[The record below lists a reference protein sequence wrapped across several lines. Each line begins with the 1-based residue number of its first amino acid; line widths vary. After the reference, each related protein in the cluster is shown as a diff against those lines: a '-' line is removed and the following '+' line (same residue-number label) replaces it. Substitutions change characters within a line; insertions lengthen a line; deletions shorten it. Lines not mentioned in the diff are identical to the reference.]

1 VRRIPLLAYEKS
13 PSPEEVIKRAE
24 AWGKIFSA
32 KDKGEP
38 IEVVITKKVKPQIYE
53 ILFEDTVRGLLKSP
67 QEHNIGETVKAK
79 IVIADYVKKKLRTKL
94 YKEERVLKVGSVAR
108 GKVLKVSGDG
118 GLVVSVEGKVEG
130 KKVYI
135 PKNRLG
141 PARTFSLKDLK
152 NGEVE
157 CLILRVD
164 RGKVIG
170 EILRVRI

>member
-67 QEHNIGETVKAK
+67 EEHNIGEKVKAK

-94 YKEERVLKVGSVAR
+94 YKEEKVLKVGSVAR

-118 GLVVSVEGKVEG
+118 GLVVSVEGK
-130 KKVYI
+130 KVYI

-141 PARTFSLKDLK
+141 SARTFSLKDLK
-152 NGEVE
+152 KGEVE

>member
-1 VRRIPLLAYEKS
+1 MRRIPLLAYEKS

-24 AWGKIFSA
+24 GWGKIFSA

-67 QEHNIGETVKAK
+67 EEHNIGETVKAK

-94 YKEERVLKVGSVAR
+94 YKEERVLKVGSVVR

-118 GLVVSVEGKVEG
+118 GLVVSVEG

-152 NGEVE
+152 KGGVE

-164 RGKVIG
+164 RGKLIG

>member
-1 VRRIPLLAYEKS
+1 VRRIPLLAHEKS

-24 AWGKIFSA
+24 VWGKIFSA

-67 QEHNIGETVKAK
+67 EEHNIGETVKAK

-94 YKEERVLKVGSVAR
+94 YKEERVLKVGSVVR
-108 GKVLKVSGDG
+108 GKVLKVSSGG
-118 GLVVSVEGKVEG
+118 GLVVSVEG

-152 NGEVE
+152 NREVE

>member
-1 VRRIPLLAYEKS
+1 LLAYEKS

-67 QEHNIGETVKAK
+67 EEHNIGETVKAK

-94 YKEERVLKVGSVAR
+94 YKEERVLKVGSVVR

-118 GLVVSVEGKVEG
+118 GFVVSVEG

-152 NGEVE
+152 KGEVE

>member
-67 QEHNIGETVKAK
+67 EEHKIGDKVKAK

-94 YKEERVLKVGSVAR
+94 YKEERVLKVGSVVR

-118 GLVVSVEGKVEG
+118 GIVVSVEG

-152 NGEVE
+152 KGEVE

-170 EILRVRI
+170 EILKVRI

>member
-13 PSPEEVIKRAE
+13 PSPEDVIKRAE

-67 QEHNIGETVKAK
+67 KEHNIGETVKAK

-118 GLVVSVEGKVEG
+118 GLVVSVEGK
-130 KKVYI
+130 KVYI

-152 NGEVE
+152 KGEVE

>member
-1 VRRIPLLAYEKS
+1 MRRIPLLAYEKS
-13 PSPEEVIKRAE
+13 PSHDEVIKRAE

-38 IEVVITKKVKPQIYE
+38 IEAVITKKVKPQIYE

-67 QEHNIGETVKAK
+67 EEHNIGETVKAK

-94 YKEERVLKVGSVAR
+94 YKEERVLKVGSVVR

-118 GLVVSVEGKVEG
+118 GLVVSVEG

>member
-1 VRRIPLLAYEKS
+1 LLAYEKS

-24 AWGKIFSA
+24 VWGKIFSA

-67 QEHNIGETVKAK
+67 EEHNIGETVKAK

-94 YKEERVLKVGSVAR
+94 YKEERVLKVGSVVR

-118 GLVVSVEGKVEG
+118 GLVVSVEG

>member
-1 VRRIPLLAYEKS
+1 LLAYEKS
-13 PSPEEVIKRAE
+13 PSPDEVIKRAE

-67 QEHNIGETVKAK
+67 EEHNIGETVKAK

-94 YKEERVLKVGSVAR
+94 YKEEKVLKVGSVAR

-118 GLVVSVEGKVEG
+118 GLVVSVEGK
-130 KKVYI
+130 KVYI

-152 NGEVE
+152 KGEVE

-170 EILRVRI
+170 EILRVI

>member
-1 VRRIPLLAYEKS
+1 MRRIPLLAYEKS
-13 PSPEEVIKRAE
+13 PSPEEVLKRAE

-67 QEHNIGETVKAK
+67 EEHNIGEKVKAK

-94 YKEERVLKVGSVAR
+94 YKEERVLKVGSVVR

-118 GLVVSVEGKVEG
+118 GLVVSVEG

-152 NGEVE
+152 KGEVE

>member
-1 VRRIPLLAYEKS
+1 VRSIPLLAYEKS

-67 QEHNIGETVKAK
+67 EEHNIGEMVKAK

-118 GLVVSVEGKVEG
+118 GLVVFVEG

-152 NGEVE
+152 KGEVE

-164 RGKVIG
+164 RGKVFG

>member
-1 VRRIPLLAYEKS
+1 MRRIPLLAYEKS

-67 QEHNIGETVKAK
+67 EEHNIGEKVKAK

-94 YKEERVLKVGSVAR
+94 YKEEKVLKVGSVAR

-118 GLVVSVEGKVEG
+118 GLVVSVEGK
-130 KKVYI
+130 KVYI

-141 PARTFSLKDLK
+141 SARTFSLKDLK
-152 NGEVE
+152 KGEVE

>member
-1 VRRIPLLAYEKS
+1 MRRIPLLAYEKS

-67 QEHNIGETVKAK
+67 EEHNIGETVKAK

-94 YKEERVLKVGSVAR
+94 HKEERVLKVGSVVR
-108 GKVLKVSGDG
+108 GKVLKVSSG
-118 GLVVSVEGKVEG
+118 GNLVVSVEGK
-130 KKVYI
+130 KVYV

-141 PARTFSLKDLK
+141 PARKFSLKDLK
-152 NGEVE
+152 KGEVE

>member
-1 VRRIPLLAYEKS
+1 VRSIPLLAYEKS

-67 QEHNIGETVKAK
+67 EEHNIGETVKAK

-118 GLVVSVEGKVEG
+118 GLVVSVEGK
-130 KKVYI
+130 KVYI

-152 NGEVE
+152 EGELE

-170 EILRVRI
+170 EILRVKI

>member
-1 VRRIPLLAYEKS
+1 LLAYEKS
-13 PSPEEVIKRAE
+13 PSPEEVLKRAE

-67 QEHNIGETVKAK
+67 EEHNIGEKVKAK

-94 YKEERVLKVGSVAR
+94 YKEERVLKVGSVVR

-118 GLVVSVEGKVEG
+118 GLVVSVEG

-152 NGEVE
+152 KGEVE

>member
-1 VRRIPLLAYEKS
+1 LLAYEKS
-13 PSPEEVIKRAE
+13 PLPEEVIKRAE
-24 AWGKIFSA
+24 AWGKIFSP

-53 ILFEDTVRGLLKSP
+53 ILFEDIVRGLLKSP
-67 QEHNIGETVKAK
+67 EEHNIGETVKAK

-118 GLVVSVEGKVEG
+118 GLVVSVEGK
-130 KKVYI
+130 KVYI

-152 NGEVE
+152 KGEVE

-170 EILRVRI
+170 EILRVI

>member
-1 VRRIPLLAYEKS
+1 MRSIPLLAYEKS

-67 QEHNIGETVKAK
+67 EEHNIGETVKAK

-118 GLVVSVEGKVEG
+118 GLIVSVEG

-141 PARTFSLKDLK
+141 PVRTFSLKDLK
-152 NGEVE
+152 KGEVE

>member
-24 AWGKIFSA
+24 AWEKIFSA

-67 QEHNIGETVKAK
+67 EEHNIGETVKAK

-118 GLVVSVEGKVEG
+118 GLVVSVEGK
-130 KKVYI
+130 KVYI

-141 PARTFSLKDLK
+141 PAKTFSLKDLK
-152 NGEVE
+152 KGEVE

>member
-1 VRRIPLLAYEKS
+1 MLAYEKS
-13 PSPEEVIKRAE
+13 PSPDEVIKRAE

-67 QEHNIGETVKAK
+67 EEHNIGETVKAK

-94 YKEERVLKVGSVAR
+94 YKEEKVLKVGSVAR

-118 GLVVSVEGKVEG
+118 GLVVSVEGK
-130 KKVYI
+130 KVYI

-152 NGEVE
+152 KGEVE

-170 EILRVRI
+170 EILRVI

>member
-1 VRRIPLLAYEKS
+1 MRRIPLLAYEKS

-38 IEVVITKKVKPQIYE
+38 IEVVITRKVKPQIYE

-67 QEHNIGETVKAK
+67 EEHNIGETVKAK

-94 YKEERVLKVGSVAR
+94 YKEERVLKVGSVVR
-108 GKVLKVSGDG
+108 GKVLKVSSG
-118 GLVVSVEGKVEG
+118 GNLVVSVEG

-152 NGEVE
+152 KGEVE

>member
-32 KDKGEP
+32 KDKREP

-67 QEHNIGETVKAK
+67 EEHNIGETVKAK
-79 IVIADYVKKKLRTKL
+79 IVIADYVKKKFRTKL
-94 YKEERVLKVGSVAR
+94 YKEERVLKVGSVVK

-118 GLVVSVEGKVEG
+118 GLVVSVEG

-141 PARTFSLKDLK
+141 PARTFSLRDLK
-152 NGEVE
+152 KGEVE

>member
-1 VRRIPLLAYEKS
+1 LLAYEKS

-67 QEHNIGETVKAK
+67 EEHNIGEKVKAK

-94 YKEERVLKVGSVAR
+94 YKEERVLKVGSVVR

-118 GLVVSVEGKVEG
+118 GFVVSVEG

-152 NGEVE
+152 KGEVE

>member
-1 VRRIPLLAYEKS
+1 LLAYEKS
-13 PSPEEVIKRAE
+13 PSPEEVLKRAE

-67 QEHNIGETVKAK
+67 EEHNIGEKVKAK

-94 YKEERVLKVGSVAR
+94 YKEERVLKVGSVVR
-108 GKVLKVSGDG
+108 GKVSKVSGDG
-118 GLVVSVEGKVEG
+118 GLVVSVEG

-152 NGEVE
+152 KGEVE

>member
-13 PSPEEVIKRAE
+13 PSHDEVIKRAE

-38 IEVVITKKVKPQIYE
+38 IEAVITKKVKPQIYE

-67 QEHNIGETVKAK
+67 EEHNIGETVKAK

-94 YKEERVLKVGSVAR
+94 YKEERVLKVGSVVR

-118 GLVVSVEGKVEG
+118 GLVVSVEG

>member
-1 VRRIPLLAYEKS
+1 LLAYEKS
-13 PSPEEVIKRAE
+13 PSPEEVLKRAE

-67 QEHNIGETVKAK
+67 EEHNIGETVKAK

-94 YKEERVLKVGSVAR
+94 YKEERVLKVGSVVR
-108 GKVLKVSGDG
+108 GKILKVSGDG
-118 GLVVSVEGKVEG
+118 GLVVSVEG

-152 NGEVE
+152 KGEVE